1 MTILLLAMGIVM
13 IACILCSKLSNRIG
27 LPSLLIF
34 IGLGMLFGSDGL
46 LKIPFANYDF
56 AQEICSIALIFIMFY
71 GGFGMRWT
79 TARPI
84 AVRAT
89 LLSSLG
95 VILTAGLTGVFC
107 HFALGFDWLEGL
119 LLGAIL
125 GSTDAA
131 SVFSILKSK
140 KLNLKYGTAPLLEME
155 SGSNDPCA
163 YMLTVILLSIMEGSS
178 STGSLIWMA
187 IAQVLF
193 GLLGGLVM
201 ARIASWIFQ
210 RFQFAENGFDT
221 IFVFAISILG
231 YAVPSFIG
239 GNGYLSVYIMGILLG
254 NGIFQDQKNLIN
266 FFDAF
271 TGMMEMLL
279 FFLLGLLS
287 FPSRLPQVL
296 LPSLAI
302 ALFMT
307 LISRPLSVIA
317 LLAPFRARWNQIALI
332 SWAGLRGAASIVFS
346 ILAVISVA
354 HMESDIFHITF
365 CVVLLS
371 ITFQGSLLPLIARRL
386 DMIDEHENVLKTFT
400 SYSDE
405 TAVQFFQTEIDT
417 NHPWK
422 NRQVQQLHLIP
433 NTLLV
438 VIRRNGQNI
447 VPKGNTLLLEGDHL
461 IMSAEGYADQDNI
474 LLRETVLDEAS
485 PWCGQCLSE
494 IEFRQN
500 TLIVLIKREHVTIIP
515 DGSTRLLKGDRLVLY
530 SQKTSARRD
539 A

>member
-1 MTILLLAMGIVM
+1 MTVSLLAIGIVM
-13 IACILCSKLSNRIG
+13 IACIICNRLSNKLG

-46 LKIPFANYDF
+46 VKIPFANYQF
-56 AQEICSIALIFIMFY
+56 AQEVCSIALIFIMFY
-71 GGFGMRWT
+71 GGFGMRWE
-79 TARPI
+79 TARPV

-95 VILTAGLTGVFC
+95 VILTAALTGLFC
-107 HFALGFDWLEGL
+107 HFVLGFSWLEGL
-119 LLGAIL
+119 LVGAIL

-140 KLNLKYGTAPLLEME
+140 KLNLRYGTASLLEME

-163 YMLTVILLSIMEGSS
+163 YMLTAILLAIMEGTA
-178 STGSLIWMA
+178 STGSLVWMA
-187 IAQVLF
+187 FAQVIF
-193 GLLGGLVM
+193 GLTGGFIL
-201 ARIASWIFQ
+201 AKIAAWFFQ
-210 RFQFAENGFDT
+210 KFKFAESGFDT
-221 IFVFAISILG
+221 IFVFAAAILG
-231 YAVPSFIG
+231 YAAPSLVG

-254 NGIFQDQKNLIN
+254 NGVMQDRKNLIN

-296 LPSLAI
+296 LPSVAI

-307 LISRPLSVIA
+307 LIARPAAVSA

-346 ILAVISVA
+346 ILAVVSVA
-354 HMESDIFHITF
+354 HMQSDIFHITF

-371 ITFQGSLLPLIARRL
+371 IAFQGTLLPFMARRL
-386 DMIDEHENVLKTFT
+386 HMIDEHENVLKTFT

-405 TAVQFFQTEIDT
+405 TAVQFFQVEIDAH
-417 NHPWK
+417 HPWK
-422 NRQVQQLHLIP
+422 NYLVRDLKLIP

-447 VPKGNTLLLEGDHL
+447 VPKGNTLLLEGDQL
-461 IMSAEGYADQDNI
+461 IVSAEGYADKDHI
-474 LLRETVLDEAS
+474 LLREVVLDEAS
-485 PWCGQCLSE
+485 PWCGKRLSE
-494 IEFRQN
+494 IEFRRS
-500 TLIVLIKREHVTIIP
+500 TLVVLIKREHVTIIP
-515 DGSTRLLKGDRLVLY
+515 DGSTRLLKGDRVVLY
-530 SQKTSARRD
+530 SQRIR
-539 A
+539 